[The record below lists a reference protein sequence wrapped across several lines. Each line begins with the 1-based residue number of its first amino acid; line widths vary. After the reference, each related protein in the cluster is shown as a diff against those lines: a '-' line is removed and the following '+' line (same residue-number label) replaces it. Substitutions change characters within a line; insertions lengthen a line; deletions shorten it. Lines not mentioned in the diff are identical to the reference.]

1 MKVASDS
8 NQADSD
14 TKLLPT
20 ATHQRHCSACNV
32 APLSKFIGAKADSA
46 AAASAA
52 RAGQP
57 FAASLLI
64 LALTVEAD
72 DSAPLV

>member
-1 MKVASDS
+1 MKVASDD
-8 NQADSD
+8 NPADLG
-14 TKLLPT
+14 TKSPPT

-32 APLSKFIGAKADSA
+32 GPLAKFIGTKADA
-46 AAASAA
+46 VAAASAA